1 MILNKIK
8 KTLLIGLLSFGLP
21 LPTGGSQ
28 GEGLPTTRIRHFQFH
43 YGASIQNLPAG
54 SHVQVWSP
62 MPQTTSHQ
70 KITLLGWNIPGNARF
85 TNETKYDNQ
94 IIYFKTTANESREIT
109 FQISYQVERHEVR
122 SLTDM
127 DDQLAKTLTSQQ
139 QVNFLTANQ
148 LVPIGGKPLALIP
161 LVDLPKDAMGRGHV
175 LYNHVGDHMRYD
187 KSKPGYGHGD
197 ALWACESRF
206 GNCTDFHC
214 LFISMSRSL
223 DIPAKFVMG
232 FPLPQTR
239 GQGKI
244 SGYHCWAYFHV
255 KNRGWIPVDIS
266 EADKH
271 PQMRKYYFGNLTPN
285 RIEFSTGRDIIL
297 VPRQSGPL
305 LNYFVYPHVE
315 VDGKPWPMELIS
327 KQFSYEDIQIK

>member
-1 MILNKIK
+1 MNRIATI
-8 KTLLIGLLSFGLP
+8 LLIGLLPLDFALP
-21 LPTGGSQ
+21 AGGAQ
-28 GEGLPTTRIRHFQFH
+28 KEGLPTTSIRHFRFH
-43 YGASIQNLPAG
+43 YGASIQHLNPG
-54 SHVQVWSP
+54 SRVQVWSP

-70 KITLLGWNIPGNARF
+70 KIKLLGWDIPANARF
-85 TNETKYDNQ
+85 TNEAKYGNQ
-94 IIYFKTTANESREIT
+94 IIYFQTMANESREIT
-109 FQISYQVERHEVR
+109 FQISCQVERHEVR
-122 SLTDM
+122 SLTDT

-139 QVNFLTANQ
+139 QIKFLTANQ
-148 LVPIGGKPLALIP
+148 RVPIGGKLLALIP
-161 LVDLPKDAMGRGHV
+161 LVDLPQDAMGRGHV

-187 KSKPGYGHGD
+187 KSKAGYGHGD

-206 GNCTDFHC
+206 GNCTDFHS

-239 GQGKI
+239 GQGQI

-271 PQMRKYYFGNLTPN
+271 PQMRQYYFGNLTPD

-297 VPRQSGPL
+297 TPRQSGPP

-315 VDGKPWPMELIS
+315 VDGKPWPLEQIS
-327 KQFSYEDIQIK
+327 NRFSYEDIEI